1 MFISRDPIG
10 LLGGFNTFSYAPNPV
25 MWVDPS
31 GLAVYHTNWSKAYNS
46 SKGVPTNYQV
56 HHMIPQAVASEAKK
70 LCASFDVHNKD
81 NLIALRNS
89 KNVNLITKNGYGA
102 TIHSGQHLGYN
113 LAVTN
118 LLKGAQRINIP
129 GLNACM
135 KLKAIQKML
144 RSQLVK
150 GDIPLNNAGY
160 DPKTFSTGDIKKAF
174 TEAIK
179 SSIRNQQ

>member
-1 MFISRDPIG
+1 
-10 LLGGFNTFSYAPNPV
+10 

-56 HHMIPQAVASEAKK
+56 HHIIPQAVASEAKK

-89 KNVNLITKNGYGA
+89 KNVNLVTKNGYGA
-102 TIHSGQHLGYN
+102 TIHSGQHRGYN

-135 KLKAIQKML
+135 KLKAVQKML

-150 GDIPLNNAGY
+150 GDIPLNNSGY
-160 DPKTFSTGDIKKAF
+160 DPNTFSTGDIQKAF